1 MVEVRENTL
10 NLRSVSPLYNIITY
24 IKVLFFSSRPFLLL
38 EIIFYKMFDKPRKSG
53 DLET

>member
-1 MVEVRENTL
+1 MVEVRKNTL

-24 IKVLFFSSRPFLLL
+24 IKVFFFSSRPFFVIQNNLL
-38 EIIFYKMFDKPRKSG
+38 KMFYKPRKSG